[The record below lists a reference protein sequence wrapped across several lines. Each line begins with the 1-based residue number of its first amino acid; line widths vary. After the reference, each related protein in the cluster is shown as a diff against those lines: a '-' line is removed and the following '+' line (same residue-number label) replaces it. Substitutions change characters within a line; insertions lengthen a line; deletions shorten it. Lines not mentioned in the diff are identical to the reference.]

1 MFGKKKVYVVH
12 ESRKSYEKRRNS
24 NIAMGILAIVALIY
38 LIVSYPT
45 IFFIVL
51 GVGLVIGLLWKLF
64 AKKSKND

>member
-1 MFGKKKVYVVH
+1 MFGKKKVYVIH

-24 NIAMGILAIVALIY
+24 KIAMGMLIAAMLIY

-51 GVGLVIGLLWKLF
+51 GAGLIVGLLWRLF
-64 AKKSKND
+64 IKKSKSD